1 LSNELHTQFEQ
12 QLQELQLARE
22 TISYYENTA
31 LKNATIISDNAN
43 KNYAEGEISYIEY
56 LQGYQTVLEINSNY
70 LLSIYNHN
78 QAVINLQY
86 LLNQ

>member
-1 LSNELHTQFEQ
+1 MQFEQ

-22 TISYYENTA
+22 TISYYEKTA
-31 LKNATIISDNAN
+31 LKNAAIISDNAN

-56 LQGYQTVLEINSNY
+56 LQGNQTVLEINSNY

>member
-1 LSNELHTQFEQ
+1 MQFEQ